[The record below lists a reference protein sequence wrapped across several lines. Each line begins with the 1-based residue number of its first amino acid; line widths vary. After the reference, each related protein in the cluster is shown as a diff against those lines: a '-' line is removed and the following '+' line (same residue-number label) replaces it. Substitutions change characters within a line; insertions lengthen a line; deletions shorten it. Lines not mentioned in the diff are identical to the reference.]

1 MSAEKKPFHANYIDG
16 MRAIAVLSVIIY
28 HLNAAWL
35 PGGFAGVD
43 VFFVISGFVVA
54 MSVSELGRV
63 TPGKFLTYF
72 YARRLVRITPALVV
86 CLLVTFVAA
95 ALFIPQAWLSSSN
108 QKTGLFAF
116 FGLSNFVLAENSGNY
131 FSPIAEFNPFTHTWS
146 LAVEEQFYLI
156 FPWLFYAWLRGKRTV
171 SVALFAAALVGSFLC
186 AKWLGR
192 TNETQAFYMI
202 WSRFWELA
210 VGVLLFQFMTM
221 RGHSFDER
229 STYRPWHGVA
239 ADLGMVALAAGLII
253 ARPESAP
260 FPACVLP
267 VIGTAILLGVL
278 HGRSGGFAN
287 LLLTW
292 RPMVYI
298 GKISYSLYLWHW
310 PVFVLFRWTVG
321 LESHI
326 WQATALVLTGALSAL
341 SYYFVEQPPRRA
353 ARGAKK
359 PVMIAAGLALVAFG
373 YVVSTA
379 IASNQPAISLS
390 TVTRHM
396 NVWYPE
402 GPPVVRT
409 ADGCAVTS
417 PAQTFAGGA
426 VWIHSRSEC
435 TTPPTFP
442 HNIFVLGDSH
452 AMAYTGMLKQ
462 FVAHTGAT
470 VYAYNVG
477 GCPFISLQAW
487 VPGRDDTCKAF
498 GDAAIADMLPRI
510 KPGDI
515 VFLASLRIPRMVD
528 QWAVFGE
535 DAARAGIFSPI
546 AMSGRAEGEAKAI
559 PILKEMTS
567 RGARVIFE
575 GPTPMLESIPYRC
588 ADWFNRN
595 NPICVK
601 GDSVPRALLDELRAP
616 ILASYGKMAAAVPGV
631 TVWDPLPVL
640 CPGVQ
645 CSAYRGK
652 DPILFDGD
660 HLSYF
665 SNMLLLPSFSAFIAA
680 PK

>member
-1 MSAEKKPFHANYIDG
+1 MSAEHKPFHASYIDG
-16 MRAIAVLSVIIY
+16 MRAIAVLSVIVY

-54 MSVSELGRV
+54 MSVSELGPISPAR
-63 TPGKFLTYF
+63 FLTYF

-86 CLLVTFVAA
+86 CLLITFIAA

-116 FGLSNFVLAENSGNY
+116 LGLSNFVLAENSGNY

-156 FPWLFYAWLRGKRTV
+156 FPWLFFMWLRGRRSV
-171 SVALFAAALVGSFLC
+171 SVALFFAALGASFIS
-186 AKWLGR
+186 AIWLGR
-192 TNETQAFYMI
+192 TNETQAFYML
-202 WSRFWELA
+202 WSRFWELS
-210 VGVLLFQFMTM
+210 VGVLLFQFMMM

-229 STYRPWHGVA
+229 SAYRPWHGVV
-239 ADLGMVALAAGLII
+239 ADLGLIALAAGLIV

-267 VIGTAILLGVL
+267 VIGTAMLLGVL
-278 HGRSGGFAN
+278 HGRGGGVAHHI
-287 LLLTW
+287 LTL
-292 RPMVYI
+292 RPMVFV

-321 LESHI
+321 LESPLWRFVAVLI
-326 WQATALVLTGALSAL
+326 AALLAVL

-353 ARGAKK
+353 ARRAKK
-359 PVMIAAGLALVAFG
+359 PAMIAAGLALVASG
-373 YVVSTA
+373 YVVSA
-379 IASNQPAISLS
+379 AVASNQSDLSLS

-396 NVWYPE
+396 DIWYPE

-417 PAQTFAGGA
+417 STLMFNGGA
-426 VWIHSRSEC
+426 VWIHSRGEC
-435 TTPPTFP
+435 KTPPTFP
-442 HNIFVLGDSH
+442 HNVFVLGDSH

-462 FVAHTGAT
+462 LVGQTGAT

-487 VPGRDDTCKAF
+487 MPGRDDTCKAF
-498 GDAAIADMLPRI
+498 GDAALADMLPRI
-510 KPGDI
+510 KPGDV
-515 VFLASLRIPRMVD
+515 VFLASLRLPRMVD
-528 QWAVFGE
+528 QWAIFGE
-535 DAARAGIFSPI
+535 DSARNSVSSHLAAT
-546 AMSGRAEGEAKAI
+546 GRSEGEAKAI
-559 PILKEMTS
+559 PILKDLTS
-567 RGARVIFE
+567 RGAHVIFE

-588 ADWFNRN
+588 ADWFNRH
-595 NPICVK
+595 NPICEK

-616 ILASYGKMAAAVPGV
+616 ILKSYENMAAAVPGV
-631 TVWDPLPVL
+631 TVWDPLPTL
-640 CPGVQ
+640 CPGDQ

-652 DPILFDGD
+652 DPLLFDGD
-660 HLSYF
+660 HLTYF
-665 SNMLLLPSFSAFIAA
+665 SNMLLLPAFTSFVQRQ
-680 PK
+680 